1 MNPWQPPGQPGWGPP
16 TPPGPYGPPPGQYGP
31 PPVGGPYPGAP
42 YPPPG
47 YPGAAPSGGTA
58 IAAAVLSF
66 LGAVASGV
74 GVIGTAIAL
83 SAPWAKYAST
93 GYFAFSALVSLA
105 LAAALTT
112 GGILLLRRRLVGRT
126 VIAGACAAAMLIAL
140 IGFAYGQH
148 MLHNISSEYGMP
160 VNSAAG
166 LGYGMGGL
174 LFNLVMPAITMAL
187 ALVPSTRLWCLASPA
202 RTGAPAPGPW

>member
-1 MNPWQPPGQPGWGPP
+1 M
-16 TPPGPYGPPPGQYGP
+16 
-31 PPVGGPYPGAP
+31 GGPYPGAP